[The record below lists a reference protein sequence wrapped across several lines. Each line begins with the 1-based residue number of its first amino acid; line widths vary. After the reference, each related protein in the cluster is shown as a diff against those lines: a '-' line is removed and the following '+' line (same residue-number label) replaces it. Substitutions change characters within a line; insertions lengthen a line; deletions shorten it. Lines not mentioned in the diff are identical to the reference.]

1 MYQVTFILCETKF
14 KDFSPCQSQGKSN
27 MESPC
32 FEWELRRA
40 VCKHR
45 RALGS
50 GSRISIQ
57 CNHELLMAHMAAIVV
72 ATSCHKRQGERVY
85 QIHDPWPAANT
96 VPMLWLARRYR
107 LTVCLSNARPI
118 CLESE
123 SLVGNRTR
131 ATRTCTCNRPENCD
145 RTEDGTGRSRIRV
158 YVVRE
163 FNKLEVILTCT
174 LNELCYYSWVEM
186 CDCDFGIIECWIVD
200 SPDQDTGHIHL
211 PLIIT
216 YSNVD
221 MGSSCVNKGYY
232 YDGNRRI
239 SIIGSQFH

>member
-1 MYQVTFILCETKF
+1 MKPNSKTFLLVSHRARVTWNHRE
-14 KDFSPCQSQGKSN
+14 GG
-27 MESPC
+27 

-145 RTEDGTGRSRIRV
+145 RIEDGTGRSRIRV

-163 FNKLEVILTCT
+163 FNKLEVIPTCT

-186 CDCDFGIIECWIVD
+186 FLWLRFRNYWVLD
-200 SPDQDTGHIHL
+200 SG
-211 PLIIT
+211 
-216 YSNVD
+216 
-221 MGSSCVNKGYY
+221 
-232 YDGNRRI
+232 
-239 SIIGSQFH
+239 